1 MNKQKIIKILKN
13 LLYALYKL
21 VILMP
26 LYCMLPDK
34 YSGVMFD
41 EWVEKQNKQ

>member
-1 MNKQKIIKILKN
+1 MKKDKIINILKN
-13 LLYALYKL
+13 ILFFLYKL

-41 EWVEKQNKQ
+41 EWVEKQNKK

>member
-1 MNKQKIIKILKN
+1 MSSIIKILKKI
-13 LLYALYKL
+13 LYILYKL
-21 VILMP
+21 IILMP

-41 EWVEKQNKQ
+41 EWLEKHNKN